1 MNRVAALVLGLVLL
15 LDVTLTWAQDI
26 MCPAAGQRSVPCD
39 ATFNCFMSCCLSSGA
54 CPTFS
59 CASNFGVSN
68 GGTTCNSKCQEE
80 VACSLFAPDCP
91 NTEAAACIGTVLC
104 LTANCD
110 NRTAGDV
117 CLISG
122 KRFKIC
128 SGL

>member
-59 CASNFGVSN
+59 CASNFAVSN
-68 GGTTCNSKCQEE
+68 GGTTCNSKCQQEL
-80 VACSLFAPDCP
+80 ACSLFLFGGDCP
-91 NTEAAACIGTVLC
+91 SNEVCIGTVIC
-104 LTANCD
+104 LAANCG
-110 NRTAGDV
+110 NRQAGSV
-117 CLISG
+117 CLVSG
-122 KRFKIC
+122 KRLKVC